1 MLKVALYVFCCCS
14 FAEVQGDE
22 TTFYHLPY
30 LQAPLRSSCKV
41 ILPYLIKFFA
51 FHVFCLLSPKILR
64 ICSPSFTALFLRKAF
79 AEFTLR
85 CHWRPFLGHDEQFC
99 SKRLNVFGSK
109 RKNKSFK
116 HYTSRPPF
124 YHALRAYNKERLRL
138 QFCYWDLI
146 GQCYGDVTIAD
157 QSVFSYERGKSKVAP
172 NLFLSPCCWERDSVD
187 S

>member
-64 ICSPSFTALFLRKAF
+64 ICSPSFTALF
-79 AEFTLR
+79 
-85 CHWRPFLGHDEQFC
+85 C
-99 SKRLNVFGSK
+99 
-109 RKNKSFK
+109 
-116 HYTSRPPF
+116 
-124 YHALRAYNKERLRL
+124 ERLL
-138 QFCYWDLI
+138 LSLPL
-146 GQCYGDVTIAD
+146 DVTED
-157 QSVFSYERGKSKVAP
+157 
-172 NLFLSPCCWERDSVD
+172 LFLAMMNNSVQKDWMCLVQNAKINLSNTTRLVRHFTMLWEPTIKNVCGCSFVTGIWLVNAMAT
-187 S
+187 